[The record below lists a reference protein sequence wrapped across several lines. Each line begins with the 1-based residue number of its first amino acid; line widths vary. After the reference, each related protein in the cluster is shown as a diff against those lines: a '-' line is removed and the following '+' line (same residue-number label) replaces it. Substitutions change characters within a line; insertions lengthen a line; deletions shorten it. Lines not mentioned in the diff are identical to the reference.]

1 LGRTIVAPRTV
12 DVEAINRRAP
22 INAQAVTPFRVRN
35 AALVGIEASAVI
47 LRASKAQT
55 GIGLQLAQPRADHC
69 KAQSTGAL
77 PAKIGEIQAVVS
89 SDVNTGSRQAANVGV
104 QVNDV
109 TSAHPK
115 LAVRVPLDISAR
127 CSQTSRIAGIQRVL
141 RANAGDQVV

>member
-1 LGRTIVAPRTV
+1 
-12 DVEAINRRAP
+12 
-22 INAQAVTPFRVRN
+22 
-35 AALVGIEASAVI
+35 
-47 LRASKAQT
+47 KAQT

-77 PAKIGEIQAVVS
+77 PANIGEIQAVVS

-104 QVNDV
+104 QVKDV
-109 TSAHPK
+109 TSAQPQ

-141 RANAGDQVV
+141 RANAGDQVVDLDIEIVDCQIEARNELGSEDHTQGQRIRLFRRQCCIAPMEEVVLA